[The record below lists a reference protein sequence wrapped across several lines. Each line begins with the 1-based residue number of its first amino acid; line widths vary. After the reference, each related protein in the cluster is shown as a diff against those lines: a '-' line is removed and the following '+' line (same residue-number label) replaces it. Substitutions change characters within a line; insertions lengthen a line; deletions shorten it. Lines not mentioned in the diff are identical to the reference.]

1 MYVISKGNKNCD
13 KTLSKTWSCKCD
25 RRKFQLQYALI
36 NIDPTIFTKMPQF
49 KILFCCTT
57 IPNQVHPIQPFKMKK
72 RVQGK
77 ERKEGT
83 DKFLDIEGIFFR
95 WSKIRQLEG

>member
-1 MYVISKGNKNCD
+1 
-13 KTLSKTWSCKCD
+13 
-25 RRKFQLQYALI
+25 
-36 NIDPTIFTKMPQF
+36 MPQF

-57 IPNQVHPIQPFKMKK
+57 IPNQVHPIQPSKMKK
-72 RVQGK
+72 GVQGK

-95 WSKIRQLEG
+95 WSKIRQLEDYSA